1 MLGRPE
7 KVVIDLE
14 KVSRLRLL
22 QKALM
27 VMNFLAMLIAYS
39 SSDSR
44 ASHPSTGTTPILFH
58 RRPVETTAEQ

>member
-7 KVVIDLE
+7 KVVINLE

-27 VMNFLAMLIAYS
+27 VMNFLAMLISYS
-39 SSDSR
+39 SSGGR
-44 ASHPSTGTTPILFH
+44 AGHPFTVTTLIQLH
-58 RRPVETTAEQ
+58 R